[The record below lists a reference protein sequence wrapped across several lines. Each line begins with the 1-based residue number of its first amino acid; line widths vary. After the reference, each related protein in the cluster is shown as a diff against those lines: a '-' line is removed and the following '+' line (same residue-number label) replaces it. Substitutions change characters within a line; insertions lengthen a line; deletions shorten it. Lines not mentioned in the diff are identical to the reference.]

1 MKQKVLF
8 IDRDGTLIKEP
19 PVDYQVDS
27 LEKLEFLP
35 GVFRNLYQLRQTT
48 DYQLVI
54 VSNQDGLGSK
64 GYPMENYTRVQDK
77 FIQAFKN
84 EGIEFDEILIDP
96 SMPEDNSP
104 DRKPGTGMVK
114 NFMEGGYDLQNS
126 YVIGDRLTDLEL
138 AKNMGTKGI
147 LVADGS
153 QGDAVQFAGLG
164 KVCMLVSDQWDE
176 IYRFIRASLRSSNV
190 TRRTGETDI
199 RIDLAL
205 DGTGKADISTGLGF
219 FDHMLDQIARH
230 GQFDVGVQVDGDL
243 HVDEHHTVEDTALAL
258 GEAFLRAL
266 GNKKGLQRYG
276 FTLPMDDSLASVAVD
291 FGGRPWLVWEADF
304 KREKVGDV
312 PTELFFH
319 FFKSF
324 SDTAKCNLNIKA
336 EGSNEHHK
344 IEAIFKAFSKALRH
358 ATSLDI
364 SSDQL
369 PSTKGT
375 L

>member
-35 GVFRNLYQLRQTT
+35 GVFRNLFHIRQTT
-48 DYQLVI
+48 DYKLVI
-54 VSNQDGLGSK
+54 VSNQDGLGSDS
-64 GYPMENYTRVQDK
+64 YPMENYTKVQDK

-84 EGIEFDEILIDP
+84 EGIVFDEVLIDP
-96 SMPEDNSP
+96 SRPEDNSP

-114 NFMEGGYDLQNS
+114 HYIDGGYDLENS

-138 AKNMGTKGI
+138 AKNMGTKAI

-153 QGDAVQFAGLG
+153 QMDAVRSSGLEE
-164 KVCMLVSDQWDE
+164 VCVLVSEQWDE
-176 IYRFIRASLRSSNV
+176 IYRFIRASLRFATVS
-190 TRRTGETDI
+190 RKTGETDI
-199 RIDLAL
+199 RIELSL
-205 DGTGKADISTGLGF
+205 DGSGKADISTGLGF

-230 GQFDVGVQVDGDL
+230 GQFDLLAKVDGDL

-258 GEAFLRAL
+258 GDAFLRAL

-276 FTLPMDDSLASVAVD
+276 FTLPMDDALASVAVD

-358 ATSLDI
+358 AASLDLN
-364 SSDQL
+364 SDEL